1 MTCVFRAVNASKY
14 PLARLGMRRERRGR
28 ERRGRGGR
36 KGRGRS
42 DPQVKILATAL

>member
-28 ERRGRGGR
+28 ERRGRGGAKEEKTWKR
-36 KGRGRS
+36 DRS
-42 DPQVKILATAL
+42 